1 MATLVVNNGTPYIED
16 VWNLE
21 DFRIVADGY
30 DTEEFT
36 DDELIQAMESV
47 VHNYD
52 AEYGITWDSVESSL
66 DLVVWMR
73 NRQEKVS

>member
-21 DFRIVADGY
+21 DFRNVADGY

-47 VHNYD
+47 VNSFD
-52 AEYGITWDSVESSL
+52 ANYGITWDSVESAL

>member
-16 VWNLE
+16 VWMLE
-21 DFRIVADGY
+21 DFRNVADGY

-47 VHNYD
+47 VDSFD
-52 AEYGITWDSVESSL
+52 ANYGITWETIESAL
-66 DLVVWMR
+66 DLIVWYR
-73 NRQEKVS
+73 NQQEKVS